1 MSLNTNL
8 RADPAMTLRV
18 FILQFICILAQRA
31 CLVAFWWHVLHSDTA
46 NLMRITLVHPAGF
59 NFVPGQPDFT
69 VLANR
74 MPPIGI
80 LSLASWLDQHG
91 HRTSV
96 HDCLGPFAPASIEA
110 NADQIL
116 ATDPELIG
124 FSTTTSGFMDAADMA
139 AYIKRLRPQ
148 VKIVFGN
155 VHVSSLGVPLLEHF
169 PEIDYLCI
177 GEGEG
182 AMLDLANGEPLERIS
197 NLIFRDG
204 QRIVSN
210 PRRQRILNLDE
221 LPFPAYEKLQGFPE
235 AYHLP
240 LFAYAKK
247 HGATMITSRGCPYTC
262 SFCDRTVFERLYKVN
277 SAQYIYDHMKH
288 LRDTFGV
295 YHINFYDDLFTAQ
308 PKRVFE
314 LCDLLIANPLGMQFN
329 CAIRTGHTT
338 DEMLQR
344 LKQAGALMVSMGI
357 ESADPA
363 MMERHK
369 AGVTLESV
377 KKTVEQIHAAGLR
390 AKGLFI
396 FGMPGETPETVKT
409 TSDFILSLD
418 LDEMNMTKFSPLYGA
433 PIWDECVS
441 GSSGEFHEDWR
452 MMNCL
457 NFVFLPKGFKSREEM
472 DALYN
477 WHLMRFYQ
485 SRNYRHRFA
494 KRLWE
499 HRWSLIHLAR
509 NLPRVLQANR
519 YFKANQKQL
528 EAIRQQFPLHPRQPR
543 NLVPLLG
550 TELLADK
557 LATVKAALPAST
569 PAEQLAVGP
578 PPKRADGRTAV
589 QL

>member
-1 MSLNTNL
+1 
-8 RADPAMTLRV
+8 
-18 FILQFICILAQRA
+18 
-31 CLVAFWWHVLHSDTA
+31 
-46 NLMRITLVHPAGF
+46 MRITLVHPAGF
-59 NFVPGQPDFT
+59 NFVPGQPDFS

-80 LSLASWLDQHG
+80 LSLAAWLDKHG
-91 HRTSV
+91 HETFV
-96 HDCLGPFAPASIEA
+96 HDCLGPFAPTTIEE
-110 NADQIL
+110 NAEQIL

-124 FSTTTSGFMDAADMA
+124 FSTTTSGFMDAVDMA
-139 AYIKRLRPQ
+139 KYIRLKRPDIKLA
-148 VKIVFGN
+148 FGN
-155 VHVSSLGVPLLEHF
+155 VHVSSIGAPLMEEF

-182 AMLDLANGEPLERIS
+182 AMLDLADRKPASGIA
-197 NLIFRDG
+197 NLVYRDG
-204 QRIVSN
+204 GRIVSN
-210 PRRQRILNLDE
+210 PRRQRILDLDE
-221 LPFPAYEKLQGFPE
+221 LPFPAYEKLKGFPD

-240 LFAYAKK
+240 LFSYAMKQ
-247 HGATMITSRGCPYTC
+247 GATMITSRGCPYTC

-288 LRDTFGV
+288 LRDKFGV

-308 PKRVFE
+308 KKRVFD
-314 LCDLLIANPLGMQFN
+314 LCDLLIAQPLGMQFN
-329 CAIRTGHTT
+329 CAIRTGHTP
-338 DEMLQR
+338 DDMLQR

-369 AGVTLESV
+369 AGVTLEAV
-377 KKTVEQIHAAGLR
+377 TQTVRQIHAAGLR

-409 TSDFILSLD
+409 TSDFILSLN

-441 GSSGEFHEDWR
+441 GEEGTFIEDWR
-452 MMNCL
+452 LMNCL

-477 WHLMRFYQ
+477 WHILRFYN
-485 SRNYRHRFA
+485 SIHYRRTFA
-494 KRLWE
+494 RRLWQ
-499 HRWSLIHLAR
+499 HRWSLLHLIK
-509 NLPRVLQANR
+509 NLPRVIQAKR
-519 YFKANQKQL
+519 YFNANQKQL
-528 EAIRQQFPLHPRQPR
+528 EAIKQNFPKHPRQPT

-550 TELLADK
+550 EELYADK
-557 LATVKAALPAST
+557 VSTAKVSLPISVQKKAADVPLQSALM
-569 PAEQLAVGP
+569 AEE
-578 PPKRADGRTAV
+578 
-589 QL
+589 